1 MYVLT
6 INGAYVAE
14 YPCQVVI
21 TADVDCPM
29 AVPPHTSVPAAGI
42 VTEIEQA

>member
-1 MYVLT
+1 MYALM

-21 TADVDCPM
+21 TADVDCPV
-29 AVPPHTSVPAAGI
+29 ALPAHTSVPAAGI